1 MREETNGKYP
11 RISIWENVAGALTSN
26 KGADFGIVLDAMAE
40 AGAMVCEW
48 RLLDAQYFGIPQRR
62 RRVFLVAVFDSDV
75 AERSSNPILSLSEGL
90 RRYPAPS
97 SSERQGSPGEV
108 AASPRGEG
116 SGVAYTKSKRPRSVE
131 NDETWEAGRP
141 APTLNAFDQGDVRST
156 TVVVAA
162 SEGQG
167 VISFPTNFGSYAQAT
182 EEIAQSMAV
191 KAGPPSIMQENH
203 ARPVGQP
210 VLGSEIVGPLSAC
223 DWKYP
228 QNQQLA
234 ENKFIVAEEPVLMR
248 QREGKAGGGKG
259 PLLSHN
265 KSLTLAVNNDQY
277 LFQAEEDPILFENS
291 YRDNV
296 RVQHDGIFPTLTA
309 KMGTGG
315 NNTPML
321 AHEQPVAF
329 SIRED
334 AKANTFSATQL
345 DRANAL
351 SALQPSPQSHHAQM
365 FITDV
370 ALESPPRMIVRRLMP
385 IECERLMGWPDD
397 WTRWRADG
405 KEQADTHRYKQCGN
419 GVASPCSE
427 WIGGIIARLL
437 GGSS

>member
-1 MREETNGKYP
+1 M
-11 RISIWENVAGALTSN
+11 
-26 KGADFGIVLDAMAE
+26 
-40 AGAMVCEW
+40 
-48 RLLDAQYFGIPQRR
+48 
-62 RRVFLVAVFDSDV
+62 
-75 AERSSNPILSLSEGL
+75 
-90 RRYPAPS
+90 
-97 SSERQGSPGEV
+97 
-108 AASPRGEG
+108 
-116 SGVAYTKSKRPRSVE
+116 
-131 NDETWEAGRP
+131 
-141 APTLNAFDQGDVRST
+141 
-156 TVVVAA
+156 
-162 SEGQG
+162 
-167 VISFPTNFGSYAQAT
+167 
-182 EEIAQSMAV
+182 
-191 KAGPPSIMQENH
+191 
-203 ARPVGQP
+203 
-210 VLGSEIVGPLSAC
+210 
-223 DWKYP
+223 
-228 QNQQLA
+228 
-234 ENKFIVAEEPVLMR
+234 
-248 QREGKAGGGKG
+248 
-259 PLLSHN
+259 
-265 KSLTLAVNNDQY
+265 NNDQY

-296 RVQHDGIFPTLTA
+296 RVQDDGIFPTLTA

-370 ALESPPRMIVRRLMP
+370 APESPPRMIVRRLMP